1 MLKIFHGLV
10 ALMLLSAS
18 AHAQGLAMHGA
29 PKYPADFDHVGY
41 ANPDAPKGGQ
51 VIQSF
56 PGTFDSL
63 NPFAIK
69 GTAAQG
75 LQLYYDRLMAR
86 AWDEPFTMYPLIAQK
101 ANVPDDRSSI
111 TFHLD
116 PRAKFRDGSSITA
129 ADVIFSFETLRDQG
143 RPNMRRVYKLVAK
156 AETPDAR
163 TVKFTLG
170 EGYDR
175 ETVMILAMMPVLS
188 KTWWKGRTFDSALL
202 QPPLSS
208 GPYAIA
214 SVDPGRRIVYE
225 RDKNY
230 WAANLPVN
238 KGQYNF
244 DRIVYDYY
252 RDDTVALEAFKAGNV
267 DLRREF
273 NAAKWDT
280 SYDIPAVKNGDIIKE
295 SIPHARTERLTAL
308 IFNTRRAPFDDI
320 TVREALSHMLDFRW
334 INANLFRN
342 QYKRAASYFPNS
354 NLAASGVPKTAE
366 VALLSPWKDKLPV
379 RTFGRAWEPP
389 DVRDQADLRNHLRQA
404 DALLKRAGWIIK
416 DGKRVK
422 ASDPSKRL
430 TFEMIVNQ
438 REDEKIALQFAANL
452 ERLGITMTIRVLDSA
467 AFTGRLND
475 YDYDMVLHYW
485 QNTLSPGSEQ
495 MSYWTCDAREQKSR
509 WNYSGICNPAIDSLT
524 KGIAQSKTREDLE
537 ARVHAL
543 DRALTWGWYMI
554 PLYYSGVDNV
564 AYRQFLSHPA
574 QTPVYGFTFET
585 WWAKGPEKPDVDI
598 KANKR

>member
-1 MLKIFHGLV
+1 MMRVKAGFFGLLFMLVSWHG
-10 ALMLLSAS
+10 AAW
-18 AHAQGLAMHGA
+18 AQGLAMHGA
-29 PKYPADFDHVGY
+29 PKYPDGFDHVGY
-41 ANPDAPKGGQ
+41 ANPNAPKGGQ
-51 VIQSF
+51 VVQSF

-75 LQLYYDRLMAR
+75 LSLYYDRLMAR
-86 AWDEPFTMYPLIAQK
+86 AWDEPFTLYPLIAER
-101 ANVPDDRSSI
+101 ADVPEDRSSI
-111 TFHLD
+111 TFHID
-116 PRAKFRDGSSITA
+116 PRAKFRDGSPITA
-129 ADVIFSFETLRDQG
+129 ADVVFSFETLKQHG

-156 AETPDAR
+156 TESPDAH
-163 TVKFTLG
+163 TVRFSLG

-188 KTWWKGRTFDSALL
+188 KSWWKERPFDSATL

-208 GPYAIA
+208 GPYMIA
-214 SVDPGRRIVYE
+214 KIDPGRRIVYE

-244 DRIVYDYY
+244 DSIVYDYY

-273 NAAKWDT
+273 NAAKWA
-280 SYDIPAVKNGDIIKE
+280 SAYDIPAVRRGDIVME
-295 SIPHARTERLTAL
+295 AMPHGRTERLTAL

-320 TVREALSHMLDFRW
+320 RVREALSQVLDFRW
-334 INANLFRN
+334 INANLFRG

-354 NLAASGVPKTAE
+354 TLAATGTPSE
-366 VALLSPWKDKLPV
+366 EEQALLAPYKDRLPATV
-379 RTFGRAWEPP
+379 FGPAWQPP
-389 DVRDQADLRNHLRQA
+389 DIRDQADLRTHLRLA
-404 DALLKRAGWIIK
+404 DKLLKQAGWIVK
-416 DGKRVK
+416 NGKRIQ
-422 ASDPSKRL
+422 ATNPDRPL
-430 TFEMIVNQ
+430 TFEMIVNA

-452 ERLGITMTIRVLDSA
+452 ERLGIGLTIRVLDTA

-495 MSYWTCDAREQKSR
+495 VSYWTCASRDQPSR
-509 WNYSGICNPAIDSLT
+509 WNYAGICSPAIDTLAE
-524 KGIAQSKTREDLE
+524 GIARSKTREELE
-537 ARVHAL
+537 AKVHAL

-554 PLYYSGVDNV
+554 PLYYSGVDDV
-564 AYRQFLSHPA
+564 AYRRFLAHPA
-574 QTPVYGFTFET
+574 QNPIYGFTFET
-585 WWAKGPEKPDVDI
+585 WWVRPDVDI
-598 KANKR
+598 KANKH